1 MENQQKNTDDY
12 ATEYAASV
20 ALTCKD
26 NGDPLPEAF
35 INLLVTAYVAG
46 YNHVG
51 ETVVPHT
58 FDDELRTYFTLTK
71 EGLPET
77 DNVGKCMRCLSV
89 LYIRE
94 DNVLVKSYAWY
105 GIAGFFS
112 SPAFYFEH
120 QLKNVIA
127 WRYDD

>member
-1 MENQQKNTDDY
+1 MENQQKNIDDF
-12 ATEYAASV
+12 ATEYAACV
-20 ALTCKD
+20 AKVCED
-26 NGDPLPEAF
+26 NGNPLPEAF
-35 INLLVTAYVAG
+35 VNLLVTAYVAG

-51 ETVVPHT
+51 ETGVSHT
-58 FDDELRTYFTLTK
+58 FDDELRTCFTLTK

-77 DNVGKCMRCLSV
+77 NNVGKCMRRLSV

-94 DNVLVKSYAWY
+94 DNVLVNNYAWY

-112 SPAFYFEH
+112 SPTFYFEH